1 MESRDTI
8 LTLTGLAGPP
18 MEPVEL
24 SGDATATIGR
34 LIGSEVCLLDDRVSR
49 RHATLT
55 RKRGTWYI
63 LDVGSTSGTF
73 VNGVRLPKGVPA
85 PLSSGDVLRIGPWAI
100 RAGIGVGGAPSA
112 SGEIA
117 VTRDDAGEAG
127 RRVESASRL
136 GVGLAVGLEDRR
148 LRLLTDLITRLGAA
162 ADEDAG
168 ARALLHVVLTTSGYS
183 RGAVLRRTEDG
194 REVEVVASERWAG
207 PQGSGN
213 SAPAMSAPSSTSPT
227 PPAPAKPPG
236 TPQEAMEFSRTLI
249 ERANSGESAIL
260 SDETGPIAP
269 GAQGPQSIVGAGI
282 HSALCVPLQVGGSVV
297 GYLYLDAR
305 GNEARVRRDSTG
317 FCEAA
322 ATAYALSIANVRRG
336 ALERAQREL
345 HAELNAAREVQR
357 MVQPVPR
364 GRVACCEYALE
375 CRPGLFVAG
384 DLVDLVDLGDGRAA
398 VCVGDVAGHGMSA
411 ALLMAALQSHLRALL
426 AYPGID
432 VPSAIMGLNR
442 YLAATPLEGRF
453 ASLWLG
459 VIEPSG
465 ELTYTDAG
473 HGHWMIVGK
482 DGQPKQSALAAGIP
496 IGIDGEA
503 EFPIGRTALGPGERL
518 ILYSDGLIEQP
529 GASGEQFG
537 MQQFRA
543 ALLDAPS
550 PYAAV
555 MSTFGALTRHVGST
569 TLDDDATV
577 VVVEV
582 A

>member
-1 MESRDTI
+1 MEPRDTI

-18 MEPVEL
+18 MESTEL

-55 RKRGTWYI
+55 RKRGSWYI

-100 RAGIGVGGAPSA
+100 RAGIGVGGVASA

-117 VTRDDAGEAG
+117 VTRDDAGDAG

-136 GVGLAVGLEDRR
+136 GVGLAAGVEDQR
-148 LRLLTDLITRLGAA
+148 LRLLTDLIARLGAA

-168 ARALLHVVLTTSGYS
+168 AKALLHVVLTTSGYS
-183 RGAVLRRTEDG
+183 RGAVLRRTQDG
-194 REVEVVASERWAG
+194 REVEVVASERMAG
-207 PQGSGN
+207 GTAPGGGPVARGASPV
-213 SAPAMSAPSSTSPT
+213 APAPEVPL
-227 PPAPAKPPG
+227 
-236 TPQEAMEFSRTLI
+236 EMEFSRTLI
-249 ERANSGESAIL
+249 ERANAGESAIL
-260 SDETGPIAP
+260 SDESGPSGVA
-269 GAQGPQSIVGAGI
+269 GQGSQSIVGAGI
-282 HSALCVPLQVGGSVV
+282 HSALCVPLLVGGSVV

-357 MVQPVPR
+357 MVQPEAS
-364 GRVACCEYALE
+364 GRVACCEYAME

-432 VPSAIMGLNR
+432 VSSAIMGVNR

-473 HGHWMIVGK
+473 HGHWMIVDREGRPRE
-482 DGQPKQSALAAGIP
+482 GVMGAAGIP
-496 IGIDGEA
+496 IGIDGDA
-503 EFPIGRTALGPGERL
+503 EFPVGRARLGPGERL
-518 ILYSDGLIEQP
+518 VLYSDGLIEQP
-529 GASGEQFG
+529 GANGEEFG
-537 MQQFRA
+537 IGKLRA
-543 ALLDAPS
+543 AMVNAAS
-550 PYAAV
+550 PEHAIHAAFT
-555 MSTFGALTRHVGST
+555 SLTRHVGGP

-577 VVVEV
+577 VVVEL
-582 A
+582 AA

>member
-55 RKRGTWYI
+55 RKRGSWYI

-117 VTRDDAGEAG
+117 VTRDDAGDAG

-136 GVGLAVGLEDRR
+136 GVGLAAGIEDRR

-168 ARALLHVVLTTSGYS
+168 AKALLHVVLTTSGYS

-194 REVEVVASERWAG
+194 REVEVVASERMGGAAASSVPG
-207 PQGSGN
+207 
-213 SAPAMSAPSSTSPT
+213 APGARGALPT
-227 PPAPAKPPG
+227 TPAKEG
-236 TPQEAMEFSRTLI
+236 EAPVEMEFSRTLI
-249 ERANSGESAIL
+249 ERANAGESAIL
-260 SDETGPIAP
+260 SDETGPVTP
-269 GAQGPQSIVGAGI
+269 GGPGPQSIVGAGI

-364 GRVACCEYALE
+364 GRVACCEYAME

-432 VPSAIMGLNR
+432 VSSAIVGVNR

-473 HGHWMIVGK
+473 HGHWMIIDREGRPREGVMG
-482 DGQPKQSALAAGIP
+482 AAGIP
-496 IGIDGEA
+496 IGIDGDA